1 MVSAAGE
8 SRRGFCYAA
17 WRNVS
22 GDILLERQG
31 CWVHDCR
38 GRSKCVESS
47 SNPFVYF
54 CCCDRDLCNIDFALR
69 PRAHE
74 GTQQPTPVA
83 RPVPTPVALLAVTT
97 LLLLLLL
104 LLLSVW
110 MYRRCR
116 KLTHATTPPQEAVSL
131 TALLLLRP
139 VRLLEFRGGGRFGC
153 VWRAQLLSEIVAV
166 KIVQPVVRPHTHTH
180 RPYTTHFCASGR
192 DLGLGNFTRLLPPPL
207 LPAVVI
213 GIVFVRDAQQN
224 QRLWQNEVDIFGT
237 PGLSHRNLLEFI
249 GAERREGNA
258 EAELWI
264 ITAFHERGSLSD
276 HLKCSMLSWAEL
288 CHIGETLACGLAHLH
303 HHVHGG
309 KPAIAH
315 RDLKSNNVLLRSDL
329 SAVIADFGLA
339 LKLQPGRPLGDIPR
353 VGTLCYMAP
362 ELLEGAVCLRRDA
375 FLRIDVYALG
385 LVLWEIATRCT
396 AGGGVLGEHR
406 APFED
411 EVGECPTLDELQH
424 IVVHGNGRP
433 AIQEPWLKHPGLS
446 QLCVTMEECW
456 DKDAEARLSAHCVEE
471 RLAQL
476 RTDPGLPGGSGGTT
490 AAAPPTTTTTIIT
503 APPPT
508 TTTTIVTAP
517 PPTTTTTTVTAPPPT
532 TTIVTAPPPTATVT
546 TVTAPPPTATT
557 TTIVTAPP
565 PTTTTTAPPP
575 TTATVTA
582 PPPTATTTTIVTTPP
597 PTTTATVTAPPPTT
611 TTATVTA
618 PPPTT
623 GTARPFCSDPG
634 VVVRLSTPTPPSLL
648 LLVAPIEESSL

>member
-1 MVSAAGE
+1 MCCSARPRRWPLAWPPAAVETQQQQRRHRLCFSFSRYGDAEEEEEEAVGGLSAAGGTVEEGE

-22 GDILLERQG
+22 GDILLDRQG

-54 CCCDRDLCNIDFALR
+54 CCCDRDLCNIDFTLR

-131 TALLLLRP
+131 TALLLLLRP
-139 VRLLEFRGGGRFGC
+139 VRLLEFRGGGCFGC

-166 KIVQPVVRPHTHTH
+166 KIVQPV
-180 RPYTTHFCASGR
+180 
-192 DLGLGNFTRLLPPPL
+192 
-207 LPAVVI
+207 
-213 GIVFVRDAQQN
+213 QN

-237 PGLSHRNLLEFI
+237 SGLSHRNLLEFI

-276 HLKCSMLSWAEL
+276 HLKCSTLSWAEL

-490 AAAPPTTTTTIIT
+490 AAPPPTTTTTIIT

-508 TTTTIVTAP
+508 T
-517 PPTTTTTTVTAPPPT
+517 T

>member
-1 MVSAAGE
+1 MGMSLQ
-8 SRRGFCYAA
+8 RLRCP
-17 WRNVS
+17 
-22 GDILLERQG
+22 
-31 CWVHDCR
+31 
-38 GRSKCVESS
+38 K
-47 SNPFVYF
+47 YF
-54 CCCDRDLCNIDFALR
+54 KKSPL
-69 PRAHE
+69 
-74 GTQQPTPVA
+74 
-83 RPVPTPVALLAVTT
+83 
-97 LLLLLLL
+97 
-104 LLLSVW
+104 
-110 MYRRCR
+110 
-116 KLTHATTPPQEAVSL
+116 EAVSL

-166 KIVQPVVRPHTHTH
+166 KIVQPV
-180 RPYTTHFCASGR
+180 
-192 DLGLGNFTRLLPPPL
+192 
-207 LPAVVI
+207 
-213 GIVFVRDAQQN
+213 
-224 QRLWQNEVDIFGT
+224 NEVDIFGT

-264 ITAFHERGSLSD
+264 ITAFHERTATTD
-276 HLKCSMLSWAEL
+276 HLKCSTLSWAEL

-396 AGGGVLGEHR
+396 AGGGVLGEHH

-490 AAAPPTTTTTIIT
+490 AAPPPTTTTTIIT

-517 PPTTTTTTVTAPPPT
+517 PPTTTTTVTAPPPT

>member
-1 MVSAAGE
+1 M
-8 SRRGFCYAA
+8 
-17 WRNVS
+17 
-22 GDILLERQG
+22 
-31 CWVHDCR
+31 
-38 GRSKCVESS
+38 
-47 SNPFVYF
+47 
-54 CCCDRDLCNIDFALR
+54 
-69 PRAHE
+69 
-74 GTQQPTPVA
+74 
-83 RPVPTPVALLAVTT
+83 

-166 KIVQPVVRPHTHTH
+166 KIVQPV
-180 RPYTTHFCASGR
+180 
-192 DLGLGNFTRLLPPPL
+192 
-207 LPAVVI
+207 
-213 GIVFVRDAQQN
+213 N

-353 VGTLCYMAP
+353 VGTLRYMAP

-411 EVGECPTLDELQH
+411 EVGECPTLDELRH

-433 AIQEPWLKHPGLS
+433 AIQEAWLKHPGLS

-456 DKDAEARLSAHCVEE
+456 DKDVEARLSAHCVEE

-490 AAAPPTTTTTIIT
+490 AA
-503 APPPT
+503 PPP

-517 PPTTTTTTVTAPPPT
+517 PPTTTTTTIVTAPPPTTTVTAPPPT
-532 TTIVTAPPPTATVT
+532 TTIVTAPPPTATDT
-546 TVTAPPPTATT
+546 TV
-557 TTIVTAPP
+557 
-565 PTTTTTAPPP
+565 TAPPP

-582 PPPTATTTTIVTTPP
+582 PPPTATTTTIVTAPP

-618 PPPTT
+618 
-623 GTARPFCSDPG
+623 RPLCSDPG
-634 VVVRLSTPTPPSLL
+634 VVVRLSTPTPPSLF